1 MKVVFGLIAAAAM
14 LAGCST
20 SSSSPEQAMAPAAG
34 APPLTYD
41 ARTMT
46 EYDAAKDAA
55 NDYCY
60 KYENEPARY
69 VERTIDTVR
78 FECAPRA

>member
-1 MKVVFGLIAAAAM
+1 MKVAMGLIAAAAI

-20 SSSSPEQAMAPAAG
+20 SSTSPEQAMAPAAG
-34 APPLTYD
+34 APHLTYNVQ
-41 ARTMT
+41 TMT
-46 EYDAAKDAA
+46 EYDTAKDAA

-69 VERTIDTVR
+69 VERTVDTVR
-78 FECAPRA
+78 FECAPGA